1 MNSTQRA
8 PSAVRQTPRTH
19 LCTYDGSSTVRVTQG
34 CHVGLLAVMACAP
47 CFDPLLCKHHQL
59 HRRWSDHPILAHRQ
73 VQNSPRIYGK
83 TKVIPKAGTRFS
95 TLGRRPKAIHTLT
108 VVGITSDRR
117 ELGYAVIC
125 VLDYTPWPPAGSH
138 ERGATQRRTVVGSM
152 RPVCGG
158 ARAARPRGRSAA
170 ARAGLARMHRAQ
182 FAGGVRRDAQS
193 PAAGSQTPSL
203 VEQASW
209 HFIPLNRRTYPL
221 YYMVCLCLT

>member
-1 MNSTQRA
+1 MLSCVVLGRMVLTCVKDEQHA
-8 PSAVRQTPRTH
+8 T
-19 LCTYDGSSTVRVTQG
+19 CTK
-34 CHVGLLAVMACAP
+34 CCAP
-47 CFDPLLCKHHQL
+47 DATHTPVYVRRVKHGTGHARLPCGVAGCDGVRAVLRSFALQASSA

-138 ERGATQRRTVVGSM
+138 ERPATPIIASRYSASTLVPRCHARRRTVVSKQE
-152 RPVCGG
+152 RRC
-158 ARAARPRGRSAA
+158 AR
-170 ARAGLARMHRAQ
+170 
-182 FAGGVRRDAQS
+182 V
-193 PAAGSQTPSL
+193 
-203 VEQASW
+203 AS
-209 HFIPLNRRTYPL
+209 R
-221 YYMVCLCLT
+221 

>member
-138 ERGATQRRTVVGSM
+138 ERPDPGSAVPGMLLKKRCHAVPPGAPRNRLRNVATTPHSGFLN
-152 RPVCGG
+152 
-158 ARAARPRGRSAA
+158 AR
-170 ARAGLARMHRAQ
+170 
-182 FAGGVRRDAQS
+182 D
-193 PAAGSQTPSL
+193 
-203 VEQASW
+203 
-209 HFIPLNRRTYPL
+209 
-221 YYMVCLCLT
+221 

>member
-108 VVGITSDRR
+108 VVGITSKAWAWISWIQGSSFLVG
-117 ELGYAVIC
+117 LGHILFQLRQLLEHPTTNQV
-125 VLDYTPWPPAGSH
+125 T
-138 ERGATQRRTVVGSM
+138 
-152 RPVCGG
+152 
-158 ARAARPRGRSAA
+158 
-170 ARAGLARMHRAQ
+170 LA
-182 FAGGVRRDAQS
+182 
-193 PAAGSQTPSL
+193 QTCTS
-203 VEQASW
+203 
-209 HFIPLNRRTYPL
+209 
-221 YYMVCLCLT
+221 

>member
-138 ERGATQRRTVVGSM
+138 ERPATRQGSTASSNLTPTGQPASQIPRRQHVGCCS
-152 RPVCGG
+152 
-158 ARAARPRGRSAA
+158 
-170 ARAGLARMHRAQ
+170 
-182 FAGGVRRDAQS
+182 
-193 PAAGSQTPSL
+193 
-203 VEQASW
+203 
-209 HFIPLNRRTYPL
+209 
-221 YYMVCLCLT
+221 